1 MLFAD
6 DELLG
11 LYVHNDDRVA
21 LEQLIRRHSKMVMG
35 VCRSLLWQQADAEDA
50 FQAVFLLLSKKA
62 PKLLKHNSLGGWL
75 HESAV
80 RISLKHRGRII
91 RKREV
96 AMSEEPI
103 GKASEP
109 WQTIAKSRD
118 KELLNLEI
126 SRLPIRYRL
135 SNLRG

>member
-1 MLFAD
+1 MLVAD

-11 LYVHNDDRVA
+11 LYVHNDDPDA

-75 HESAV
+75 HEAAV